1 MKKVLPISGKFPQK
15 LFAVLAII
23 ALVAFLF
30 SLKPVADVVKK
41 AAEMVGIKFP
51 PVEVFQNANANVL
64 NLASG
69 LILIIVGIAAVVL
82 GVKVALIVAGAS
94 LVAYAAYR
102 LYNTFFKGETQDIMP
117 GSGIDR
123 GN

>member
-15 LFAVLAII
+15 TFAVLAII

-30 SLKPVADVVKK
+30 SLKPVAEFIKK
-41 AAEMVGIKFP
+41 SAEMAGINFP

-64 NLASG
+64 NLVSG
-69 LILIIVGIAAVVL
+69 LILIIVGIAAAVL
-82 GVKVALIVAGAS
+82 GVKVALIIAGAS
-94 LVAYAAYR
+94 LVAYAGYR
-102 LYNTFFKGETQDIMP
+102 LYSIFFKGETQDIMP
-117 GSGIDR
+117 KGNIDT

>member
-1 MKKVLPISGKFPQK
+1 MKKVLPISGKFPQRA
-15 LFAVLAII
+15 FAVLAII
-23 ALVAFLF
+23 ALVAFIF
-30 SLKPVADVVKK
+30 SLRPVAEFLKK
-41 AAEMVGIKFP
+41 TFESAGVNFP

-69 LILIIVGIAAVVL
+69 LILILVGVAAVVL

-117 GSGIDR
+117 EGGIDR